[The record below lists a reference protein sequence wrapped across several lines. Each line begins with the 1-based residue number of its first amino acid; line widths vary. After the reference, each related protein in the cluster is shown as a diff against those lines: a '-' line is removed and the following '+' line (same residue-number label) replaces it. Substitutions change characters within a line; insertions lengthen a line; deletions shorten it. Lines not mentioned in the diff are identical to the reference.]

1 MVKLFLVRLFRIATG
16 RPPGPRTTGSNVEE
30 RWARVNI
37 SCWMPKT
44 VAAGLA
50 TLLLAGSALAASP
63 PDGNASEIAK
73 YLAGRVAQNA
83 GDWGTAADNL
93 AAALQK
99 DPENDALLRRTFLL
113 NLGDGDDGEAV
124 RLARRMAP
132 ESSYIASI
140 LIIADDLKQGKF
152 DAAAA
157 KLETLPVDGLSQFIT
172 PLVSV
177 WIDVA
182 RGDKEAA
189 VNRLKALKA
198 HEGFAVMQQLQIALI
213 EDLTDDREAAALHYV
228 AAGERGMPLR
238 LTQLVGNFHERAG
251 NRDAARRLYEG
262 YRRANPGTLVMD
274 DAIARLNKGIVPER
288 LIKDAE
294 TGLGEALYEMAA
306 ALQQEKA
313 LEMSLLY
320 GRVSLYLDPNQPLA
334 RLTVGDVLAARG
346 QYAAALREYQAVKA
360 APGLLWSAKLR
371 QADTLRQMD
380 RIGDAAKV
388 LDAMA
393 ADQPERTDALMQL
406 GDLYRMALQP
416 QKALAAYDR
425 AIARIA
431 QPAPTDWA
439 LFYAR
444 GICLDTM
451 GDWAKAEAAMQQAL
465 ALSPNQ
471 PSTLNYLGYSYV
483 DRDIDLEKGR
493 QMIEQALAQRPKDGF
508 IIDSL
513 GWAKFKQGDFH
524 GAVDLLE
531 RAMEL
536 EPMDPSISD
545 HLGDAYW
552 ALGRKQEARFQW
564 SRAAQQADNEGLRK
578 SAETKLKDGLATP
591 RTASVPRDNNA
602 N

>member
-1 MVKLFLVRLFRIATG
+1 MVPG
-16 RPPGPRTTGSNVEE
+16 RQPDTNE

-37 SCWMPKT
+37 SCWMPKK
-44 VAAGLA
+44 VAAGLV
-50 TLLLAGSALAASP
+50 TLLLAGSALAGSP
-63 PDGNASEIAK
+63 PEDNASEIAR

-93 AAALQK
+93 GAALRK

-113 NLGDGDDGEAV
+113 NLGDGDDAEAV
-124 RLARRMAP
+124 RLARRMDADA
-132 ESSYIASI
+132 SYIASI
-140 LIIADDLKQGKF
+140 LIIADDLKQGKAEE
-152 DAAAA
+152 AAARLA
-157 KLETLPVDGLSQFIT
+157 TLPVDGLSQFIT
-172 PLVSV
+172 PLLSAWV
-177 WIDVA
+177 DVA
-182 RGDKEAA
+182 RGDKEGA
-189 VNRLKALKA
+189 VNRLKALKT

-213 EDLTDDREAAALHYV
+213 EDLTDDHEAAALHYV

-238 LTQLVGNFHERAG
+238 LTYLVGNFHERAG

-262 YRRANPGTLVMD
+262 YRRANPGTLAMD
-274 DAIARLNKGIVPER
+274 ETIARLNKGIVPER
-288 LIKDAE
+288 LVKDAG

-320 GRVSLYLDPNQPLA
+320 GRVSLYLDPHQPLA
-334 RLTVGDVLAARG
+334 RLMVGDVLATRG
-346 QYAAALREYQAVKA
+346 QHAAALREYRAVKA
-360 APGLLWSAKLR
+360 DAGLLWSAKLR

-380 RIGDAAKV
+380 RIDDAAKV
-388 LDAMA
+388 LDTMA
-393 ADQPERTDALMQL
+393 ADQPERTDALMQM
-406 GDLYRMALQP
+406 GDLYRMARQP
-416 QKALAAYDR
+416 QKALVAYDR
-425 AIARIA
+425 AIARID

-451 GDWAKAEAAMQQAL
+451 GDWAKAEAVMKQAL

-471 PSTLNYLGYSYV
+471 ASILNYLGYSYV

-493 QMIEQALAQRPKDGF
+493 QMIEQALALRPKDGF

-531 RAMEL
+531 QAMEL

-578 SAETKLKDGLATP
+578 SAESKLKEGLATP